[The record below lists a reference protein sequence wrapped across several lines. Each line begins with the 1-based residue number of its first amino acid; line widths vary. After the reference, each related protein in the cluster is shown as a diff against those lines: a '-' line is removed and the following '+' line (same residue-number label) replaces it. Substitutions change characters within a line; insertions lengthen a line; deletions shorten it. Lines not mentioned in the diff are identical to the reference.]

1 MGEAK
6 FLVKRD
12 SSMSK
17 VKRLPDLS
25 KKKKK
30 VKRLPEGLASISRD
44 YLLMNYT
51 GFRNASKA
59 ILFLDLR

>member
-1 MGEAK
+1 
-6 FLVKRD
+6 
-12 SSMSK
+12 MSK

-25 KKKKK
+25 KKKKKK

>member
-12 SSMSK
+12 SSMS
-17 VKRLPDLS
+17 
-25 KKKKK
+25 K